1 MLLLFPLP
9 LCSLLPPLLLLF
21 VVVIFCGLSVSRVFR
36 APHRGGRA
44 WISGRDKKHRDTIT
58 QKERCTESDLFIYL
72 NISPLNFCCLMLPN
86 YPTKGDENRL
96 ILCDIIVL
104 LEIRWIWCS
113 IIDRQEDLPCGL
125 DFDQPFLW
133 SHFFFFRSTC
143 DGHGREEPISIKNS
157 GRCYGERFCVPMCR
171 TVRTTGDQG
180 WYLLRNL
187 REISWKSRPCF
198 LSGWMCQSS
207 LLLSRWKYNQT
218 KWSSFLFLKS
228 KRGNWAQLRCSISE
242 TLMTLKLWFWKG
254 KGRDRDR
261 LGGREPRAS
270 QSHHLHY
277 ALLPSLPIIF
287 FAAKM
292 IGHFTITTKRGGRE
306 QSTQKNRTEQDRA
319 YARHTTEVGVEQ
331 RPKGTVW
338 EREAQSLD
346 AQKRKKNSIKFGFL
360 VFPSKTVEEIPKSS
374 HPISIFSL
382 PNNFWARRWLL
393 SESTTWGLLHCLGF
407 PMFFLL
413 LFQ

>member
-1 MLLLFPLP
+1 MHWKWPLYLFKYISAEFLLLNASQLP
-9 LCSLLPPLLLLF
+9 
-21 VVVIFCGLSVSRVFR
+21 
-36 APHRGGRA
+36 HKRGWKSADFMRYY
-44 WISGRDKKHRDTIT
+44 SSSRDKV
-58 QKERCTESDLFIYL
+58 DLVLY
-72 NISPLNFCCLMLPN
+72 NWPTRGSPVWTRFWPA
-86 YPTKGDENRL
+86 
-96 ILCDIIVL
+96 V
-104 LEIRWIWCS
+104 S
-113 IIDRQEDLPCGL
+113 VVA
-125 DFDQPFLW
+125 
-133 SHFFFFRSTC
+133 FFFFRSTC
-143 DGHGREEPISIKNS
+143 DGHGREEPISIKNL

-292 IGHFTITTKRGGRE
+292 IGHFTITTKRGERE